1 MTTKQT
7 PSSEE
12 DREMGLDALRKA
24 SKFTLSEDFF
34 FFFLSD
40 FNDALLCV

>member
-34 FFFLSD
+34 FFLSD